1 MAVISCRNET
11 CMKKIS
17 TYLCVAIL
25 SGSAT
30 TCRVDAQGLSEG
42 DFVQAGA
49 AGLGAGLAA
58 SGRHGQVAT
67 RSYEAMLQ
75 ARQAAL
81 LQTKTI
87 EHYMSLGADYQT
99 KRQLANAEAAYKY
112 NPWSSMS
119 HKATL
124 LPLPGTNILAGT
136 PSPGCS
142 S

>member
-1 MAVISCRNET
+1 
-11 CMKKIS
+11 MKKIS

-112 NPWSSMS
+112 V
-119 HKATL
+119 L
-124 LPLPGTNILAGT
+124 LLAGFAFTYALSLCLQNILDRVGLQDTQKIQALHRQK
-136 PSPGCS
+136 
-142 S
+142 